1 MESVG
6 PIQMLT
12 LAFPGNRFS
21 GEILP
26 ELDRLKSAGVVRI
39 IDLLIVRKDTE
50 GHTMVATA
58 SDLDFEE
65 ATALG
70 SYLGALAGF
79 AAAGP
84 AGVERGAIAGA
95 ADLADG
101 HIFDDDDIFRVT
113 QVLDRN
119 TSAIMILL
127 EHTWARELLD
137 AVARANGIELMN
149 EWIEH
154 DAVLSMG
161 PVSGAIGEPKA
172 GPRLESDT
180 DSPDDA

>member
-1 MESVG
+1 MEDLG

-26 ELDRLKSAGVVRI
+26 ELDRLKSDGIVRV
-39 IDLLIVRKDTE
+39 IDMLVVRKDAQ
-50 GHTMVATA
+50 GKVMVGTA

-95 ADLADG
+95 AELADG
-101 HIFDDDDIFRVT
+101 HIFDEDDIFRVT
-113 QVLDRN
+113 QALNPDTTAV
-119 TSAIMILL
+119 AILI
-127 EHTWARELLD
+127 EHTWAKDLFD
-137 AVARANGIELMN
+137 AIERASGVELMN
-149 EWIEH
+149 EWLTPES
-154 DAVLSMG
+154 VLPTGHMTQRSSTG
-161 PVSGAIGEPKA
+161 P
-172 GPRLESDT
+172 
-180 DSPDDA
+180 